1 MILSSLV
8 VPHILTDFCNL
19 RVLKLRCPKGQ
30 EGEAIRE
37 EGGVECTC
45 VYCVNGGDQCWTGEH
60 SSLKTVEGKQVPS
73 AHEPKSLQLL
83 FFLPSHSIKLDDFYC
98 DNSPRVSGLI
108 LSKFLITM
116 KLDAL

>member
-45 VYCVNGGDQCWTGEH
+45 VYCVNGGDQC
-60 SSLKTVEGKQVPS
+60 
-73 AHEPKSLQLL
+73 
-83 FFLPSHSIKLDDFYC
+83 
-98 DNSPRVSGLI
+98 
-108 LSKFLITM
+108 
-116 KLDAL
+116 

>member
-8 VPHILTDFCNL
+8 VPHILNDFCNL

-73 AHEPKSLQLL
+73 AGHIWPM
-83 FFLPSHSIKLDDFYC
+83 
-98 DNSPRVSGLI
+98 SPRVYNFCFS
-108 LSKFLITM
+108 FQATV
-116 KLDAL
+116 